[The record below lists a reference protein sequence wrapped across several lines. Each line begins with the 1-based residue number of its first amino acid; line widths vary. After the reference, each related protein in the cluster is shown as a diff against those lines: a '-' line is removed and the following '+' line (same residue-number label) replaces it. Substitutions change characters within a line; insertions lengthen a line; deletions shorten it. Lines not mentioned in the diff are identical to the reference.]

1 MEWHY
6 WGTRH
11 GKGLHDGVGTYL
23 KEVIQKEQLKE
34 NGVIFSNA
42 STNVVT
48 FLKAN
53 MSLPHAAYAI
63 AR

>member
-42 STNVVT
+42 STMWLI
-48 FLKAN
+48 F
-53 MSLPHAAYAI
+53 
-63 AR
+63 